1 MGKTRKSK
9 WLRVSRQDLV
19 HSARTGIAACV
30 SLETARLC
38 RLPEAYWATIT
49 TIVIM
54 QSTLGAAL
62 TVSEYRFAGTGLGSL
77 MGALL
82 ATYFPGS
89 LIVFTLGVFVLGLI
103 CAMLRL
109 DRAAYRFAGI
119 TLAIVM
125 LVAHLGPAW
134 IVAVHRSLE
143 VSIGVGVGLLLTAV
157 WPVKEPA

>member
-9 WLRVSRQDLV
+9 WLRVTQQDLI
-19 HSARTGIAACV
+19 HSVRTGIAACV
-30 SLETARLC
+30 SLEIARLC

-62 TVSEYRFAGTGLGSL
+62 TISEQRFAGTVLGSV
-77 MGALL
+77 MGTLL
-82 ATYFPGS
+82 ATYYSGS
-89 LIVFTLGVFVLGLI
+89 VIFFTAGVFVLGLV
-103 CAMLRL
+103 CALLRL

-125 LVAHLGPAW
+125 LVAHIGPAW
-134 IVAVHRSLE
+134 IVAIHRSLE
-143 VSIGVGVGLLLTAV
+143 VSIGIAVGLLLTAV
-157 WPVKEPA
+157 WPVAEPG